1 MTKSTSAHLTYAQQ
15 MDAQDDL
22 ARFRSEFVI
31 DDPNLI
37 YLDGNSLGRL
47 PRRTQAL
54 IQDYVDTQW
63 GQRLIRGWNEGWLDL
78 GQRIGGKIARL
89 VGAQPDEVVVAES
102 TSTNLFK
109 LATAALKARPG
120 RHKIVTDDLNF
131 PSDLYIFQGICELL
145 GAGHRLEVV
154 PSPDGI
160 HGPVDGLV
168 AAIDDD
174 TALVSLSHTAFK
186 SAYTYDMAAVT
197 AQAHEAG
204 ALALWD
210 LSHSAGAVPV
220 DLNGAGA
227 DLAVGCTYKYLN
239 GGPGAPAFLYV
250 RSDLQDSLRNT
261 ISGWFSQAAPFDF
274 GLDYQPASGLRR
286 MLTGTPPILSLAAI
300 EPGVDLLLEA
310 GMDFVRAK
318 SVEHSEYLV
327 ALYEDLLRPLGFQLN
342 SPRDPRRRGSHV
354 SLGHPDGWRIN
365 RALIEQ
371 MHVLPD
377 FRAPDNIRLGIT
389 PLYTSYRE
397 IFEVVDR
404 LRMVV
409 TERKQEHY
417 PAERPPVT

>member
-1 MTKSTSAHLTYAQQ
+1 MSTPTDFTTAQQ
-15 MDAQDDL
+15 MDAQDKL
-22 ARFRSEFVI
+22 ARFRAEFVI
-31 DDPNLI
+31 DDPTLV

-47 PRRTQAL
+47 PQRTRAML
-54 IQDYVDTQW
+54 QDYVDAQW
-63 GQRLIRGWNEGWLDL
+63 GRRLIRGWNEGWLAL

-89 VGAQPDEVVVAES
+89 VGAQADEVVVAES

-131 PSDLYIFQGICELL
+131 PSDLYIFQGIVELL
-145 GAGHRLEVV
+145 DAGHCLEIVR
-154 PSPDGI
+154 SPDGI
-160 HGPVDGLV
+160 HGPVEALA

-197 AQAHEAG
+197 ALAHEAG

-220 DLNGAGA
+220 DLNAAGA
-227 DLAVGCTYKYLN
+227 DLAVGCTYQYLN

-250 RSDLQDSLRNT
+250 RRDLQDGLHNP
-261 ISGWFSQAAPFDF
+261 IAGWFSQAAPFDF
-274 GLDYQPASGLRR
+274 DLDYQPASGLRR
-286 MLTGTPPILSLAAI
+286 MLTGTPPVLSLAAI

-310 GMDFVRAK
+310 GMDSMRVK
-318 SVEHSEYLV
+318 SVQQSEYLI

-342 SPRDPRRRGSHV
+342 SPHNAAWRGSHV
-354 SLGHPDGWRIN
+354 SIGHPEGWRIN

-389 PLYTSYRE
+389 PLYTSFDD
-397 IFEVVDR
+397 IHQAMQR
-404 LRMVV
+404 LHAVV
-409 TERKQEHY
+409 TERLYERY
-417 PAERPPVT
+417 PVERPAVT